1 MTTQPRGEK
10 GRAGSGGGPGPPRQT
25 SALDARRARR
35 PEEHAPFRS
44 RRVRGGASFPADPG
58 RSSLSGS
65 RFPLARPARAVIPCP
80 GRRPSPSVR
89 AQGCWPLAP
98 RPRGPRVAAA
108 QTRVSPWLLR
118 DRGRGRALGSQPS
131 PNSCPRPAPEARSS
145 GARPS
150 VARPIDALGAAT
162 AEVRVRAAGRRGAG
176 PCPCG
181 PAGRCGGQGLGE
193 AAGGAGGG
201 RGAGSRSQARVALQP
216 GLLECSCGRPGAP
229 ALPTREPR
237 GSWSPGPASWAAAG
251 VPESGP
257 SSLLAPQERA
267 DAREWVAVGLS
278 CPLAHLLTCDS
289 VKLE

>member
-1 MTTQPRGEK
+1 MEK
-10 GRAGSGGGPGPPRQT
+10 RAGQAAAEAPARPAKPQPWTRAEPGGRKSMLPSGPAASG
-25 SALDARRARR
+25 AARHFR
-35 PEEHAPFRS
+35 PTR
-44 RRVRGGASFPADPG
+44 G

-181 PAGRCGGQGLGE
+181 PAGHFCSSTLFLQ
-193 AAGGAGGG
+193 
-201 RGAGSRSQARVALQP
+201 QAQCLDP
-216 GLLECSCGRPGAP
+216 DSPLL
-229 ALPTREPR
+229 
-237 GSWSPGPASWAAAG
+237 
-251 VPESGP
+251 
-257 SSLLAPQERA
+257 
-267 DAREWVAVGLS
+267 
-278 CPLAHLLTCDS
+278 
-289 VKLE
+289 